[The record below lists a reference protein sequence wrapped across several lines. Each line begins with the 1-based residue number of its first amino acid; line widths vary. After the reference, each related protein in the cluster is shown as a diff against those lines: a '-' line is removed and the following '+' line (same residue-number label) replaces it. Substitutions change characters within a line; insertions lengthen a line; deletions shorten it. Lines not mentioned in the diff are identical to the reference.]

1 MDDYVI
7 DDQNMGSAMNEDE
20 EKMMD
25 ELMWAQVYEFKH
37 PITYINDKE
46 GNLAA
51 NASTMDVVMN
61 DTNEY
66 TPLVGFDVAEIDVSK
81 AQVED
86 ATVEDSQV
94 DGGDVDEVVACWIMV
109 VG

>member
-25 ELMWAQVYEFKH
+25 DLMWAQVYEFKH
-37 PITYINDKE
+37 PITHINDNE

-61 DTNEY
+61 ETNEY
-66 TPLVGFDVAEIDVSK
+66 KPLVGFDAAEIDVSM

-94 DGGDVDEVVACWIMV
+94 DGGDVDEVVADEP
-109 VG
+109 